1 MKSYWQ
7 FEIGKD
13 SQENESEVYLLV
25 KDGEDEPDLEF
36 VYDFFI
42 PKTQGGKFEL
52 SGFCRCD
59 GLGYARHR
67 GQKPTIS
74 HKGTEVFFLET
85 RKTKRA
91 VSEPKFHDPE
101 FKVESDS
108 P

>member
-7 FEIGKD
+7 FEIEREPL
-13 SQENESEVYLLV
+13 ENGSEVYVLMQ
-25 KDGEDEPDLEF
+25 DGEDEPDLEF

-59 GLGYARHR
+59 GPGYVRH
-67 GQKPTIS
+67 GDQKPTIS

-101 FKVESDS
+101 FKVESKS